1 MYMCVCVFDT
11 LSSIDNYSQ
20 ALPRDAVDSPF
31 AFEFGVRVDD
41 LWRYVAQECNIFH
54 IDYLFP
60 FIYLFICDKAEFTS
74 SQFRNGSHLSAL
86 SNQFEFELRQFSASH
101 SVDSVVAE
109 LVADDAVAV
118 AADNGTLFFEERCG
132 FFSCY
137 FMRVDM
143 SPRRLVLNVSELAA
157 LNRGE
162 YLAVAQVAV
171 SADARWLAYLVDRVG
186 DERYE
191 LRVRSL
197 DTLLDSPPLAVC
209 HENLH
214 WLASRSA
221 VACTVLDDVYSQPL
235 LIRLVDIG
243 DGAFG
248 NVSAR
253 IIFNQTSPEF
263 ALELSA
269 ADSGA
274 VLIAASQ
281 GQVTSDI
288 RYLVLSDNDTELRT
302 LLPAR
307 RGVQM
312 WPLHVALGESASAPA
327 FAWIARTNMGDAPN
341 YRIVAAKSH
350 LSADADD
357 AAPGDW
363 LELIAHDDA
372 AMLMDMQWL
381 PRSGSLVVLRLRD
394 VDVEVCVT
402 QIDARFDDPQ
412 RPWMI
417 ATGALACVTPR
428 VGRGAAQRLE
438 LEQSVDTLHTTRTR
452 PLLSQPYAGCVDS
465 FVVRAQSLVDPPA
478 TFAVHVCANGTLLVE
493 ETARERYAAHS
504 SGEYETERFE
514 VGANA
519 VPLTVARHSSTADL
533 GGGPVLL
540 TGYGA
545 YASTLFPTFTPHY
558 VVLMQRRWT
567 VALCHVRGSAAR
579 GMRWYHD
586 GKGERKQHSFDDLR
600 LCAEWLVERGVAR
613 SARHIALFGR
623 SAGGLLA
630 ASTALQ
636 WADRFGVVLLQAPFV
651 DVLATMTDAL
661 APWTV
666 FEWQE
671 WGDPLTDAN
680 IAAQMY
686 NYSPYSLAQRMRD
699 APACFALPIMLQT
712 GLRDAIVRYYEHAR
726 LAAQMRASM
735 CAQERFLLQVTD
747 SGHVGGT
754 GDRAVRDLSE
764 QMAFVVAHVEREP
777 PSADML
783 LGVLLSGVL
792 VSAVTTVV
800 FTVLR
805 CRRQRPNAVKV

>member
-1 MYMCVCVFDT
+1 MDECNNKNKNVEKKLGFGKTLLTAPLFFLAAFTNSQYRTNALRLAT
-11 LSSIDNYSQ
+11 LSN
-20 ALPRDAVDSPF
+20 
-31 AFEFGVRVDD
+31 E
-41 LWRYVAQECNIFH
+41 
-54 IDYLFP
+54 
-60 FIYLFICDKAEFTS
+60 
-74 SQFRNGSHLSAL
+74 
-86 SNQFEFELRQFSASH
+86 FEFELRQFSDAHQHESASA
-101 SVDSVVAE
+101 DDDVVAI
-109 LVADDAVAV
+109 DDF
-118 AADNGTLFFEERCG
+118 GSLFFAEQCG

-137 FMRVDM
+137 YMRAHGNDSTLSM
-143 SPRRLVLNVSELAA
+143 RRLVLNVTELAA
-157 LNRGE
+157 LNDGD

-171 SADARWLAYLVDRVG
+171 SADARWLAYVVDRVG

-191 LRVRSL
+191 LRVRNL
-197 DTLLDSPPLAVC
+197 DTLVDSPPLAVC

-214 WLASRSA
+214 WLASRPA

-243 DGAFG
+243 DGASFA

-269 ADSGA
+269 SDSGA

-288 RYLVLSDNDTELRT
+288 RYMVLSDDDVELRT
-302 LLPAR
+302 LLPASH
-307 RGVQM
+307 GVQM
-312 WPLHVALGESASAPA
+312 WPLHVALGESANAPA

-350 LSADADD
+350 LSEATDEVAP
-357 AAPGDW
+357 AAADW
-363 LELIAHDDA
+363 LELIAHDEA
-372 AMLMDMQWL
+372 VMLMDMQWL

-394 VDVEVCVT
+394 VDVEACVT
-402 QIDARFDDPQ
+402 QIDARFDDPT

-417 ATGALACVTPR
+417 ATGPLSCVTPR
-428 VGRGAAQRLE
+428 VGRGMAQRLE
-438 LEQSVDTLHTTRTR
+438 LEQSVDTLHTTHTR
-452 PLLSQPYAGCVDS
+452 PILSQPYDGCVDF

-478 TFAVHVCANGTLLVE
+478 TFAVHVCANNTLLVE
-493 ETARERYAAHS
+493 ETSRDVF
-504 SGEYETERFE
+504 SGHNSGDFETERFE
-514 VGANA
+514 VGEHA
-519 VPLTVARHSSTADL
+519 VPLTVARHSSAAQL

-545 YASTLFPTFTPHY
+545 YGSTLFPTFTPQY
-558 VVLMQRRWT
+558 VALMRRSWT

-586 GKGERKQHSFDDLR
+586 GKGDRKQHSFDDLR

-613 SARHIALFGR
+613 SQRHIALFGR

-636 WADRFGVVLLQAPFV
+636 WPDHFGVVLLQAPFV

-671 WGDPLTDAN
+671 WGDPLTDQT
-680 IAAQMY
+680 IASQMY
-686 NYSPYSLAQRMRD
+686 NYSPFSLAQRLTG
-699 APACFALPIMLQT
+699 APCFRLPIMLQT

-726 LAAQMRASM
+726 LAAQMRLSM
-735 CAQERFLLQVTD
+735 CKQEQFLLQVTD
-747 SGHVGGT
+747 SGHVGGS

-764 QMAFVVAHVEREP
+764 QMAFLMAHIEYEA
-777 PSADML
+777 PSMDTL
-783 LGVLLSGVL
+783 LGVLLAGL
-792 VSAVTTVV
+792 FVSAVTTVV

-805 CRRQRPNAVKV
+805 CRRQRPNNVFKA